1 MIVSEKKLI
10 EIIRHE
16 ILKEIEIPCSEEAFS
31 QAELRQDA
39 EYDVVIRLGKEIKQL
54 RAEKDEIE
62 SSDEHSASLLGYGE
76 SETQER
82 IDKINQKISNK
93 KSKIEKRMKA
103 AEPYRIKLQN
113 MSQDCDFVSKVKK
126 LPSSIAS
133 ILSQEE

>member
-1 MIVSEKKLI
+1 MIVSKKKLI
-10 EIIRHE
+10 KIIREE

-39 EYDVVIRLGKEIKQL
+39 EYDVIIRLGKEIKQL

-62 SSDEHSASLLGYGE
+62 SSDDHNAALIGYGP
-76 SETQER
+76 SGTQER

-93 KSKIEKRMKA
+93 KAKIEKRMKA

-113 MSQDCDFVSKVKK
+113 MSQDCDFVSKVKN

-133 ILSQEE
+133 ISLKE